1 MTHLRGPAG
10 RLAGALTIA
19 LLLAG
24 AVTGSGPVAASVATC
39 RSWTGAQPPS
49 PGSVD
54 NLLEGVAVLT
64 PCDAWA
70 VGSDTGSSGLSQTL
84 TEHWDGSA
92 WTVVPSPDVAGLN
105 NQLDG
110 VRAVSAAD
118 VWAVGVSFVDG
129 GEERTLILH
138 WDGHTWQQVIS
149 PSPGTAAW
157 LNAVGAVSA
166 TDAWA
171 VGFLNNGA
179 AGQPLILHW
188 NGQKW
193 AQVTSP
199 HPGTGGTLSG
209 VAATSASNAWAVGV
223 YFNGTADQGFM
234 LHWNGQMWARQAI
247 PNPGGTAQ
255 NGFLNGVAANGAS
268 GKAWAVGFDE
278 TGTGDKTLILAWTG
292 GRNGSSSPAPPP
304 ATALPSSARPPP
316 PPATPGRWAARA
328 TAPRELPW
336 YCTGTGRNGPR
347 RPAPARD
354 PRLACWPWPR
364 PPPATPGPSAGSPAT
379 APAATRASP
388 STAASGSLAPGSRSL
403 PEGRS
408 LTMQPRRSI
417 QRLAWAVAAS
427 SIAVWAVAAAATA
440 GAPAA
445 AFAAAGVAPCA
456 AWTGGDQ
463 PPDPGGTGHNNTL
476 SGVAVLSPCNAW
488 AVGSYDPE
496 QP

>member
-19 LLLAG
+19 LMLAG
-24 AVTGSGPVAASVATC
+24 AVTGSGPAGASVATC
-39 RSWTGAQPPS
+39 GSWTGAQPPS

-84 TEHWDGSA
+84 AEHWDGSA

-138 WDGHTWQQVIS
+138 WDGHTWRQVTS

-166 TDAWA
+166 TNAWA
-171 VGFLNNGA
+171 VGFLDNGGV
-179 AGQPLILHW
+179 GQPLILHW

-209 VAATSASNAWAVGV
+209 VAAASASNAWAVGV

-255 NGFLNGVAANGAS
+255 NGFLNDVAANGAS

-292 GRNGSSSPAPPP
+292 TKWAQQPSP
-304 ATALPSSARPPP
+304 
-316 PPATPGRWAARA
+316 TPGSGAF
-328 TAPRELPW
+328 LD
-336 YCTGTGRNGPR
+336 G
-347 RPAPARD
+347 
-354 PRLACWPWPR
+354 
-364 PPPATPGPSAGSPAT
+364 
-379 APAATRASP
+379 AAT
-388 STAASGSLAPGSRSL
+388 TAAG
-403 PEGRS
+403 
-408 LTMQPRRSI
+408 
-417 QRLAWAVAAS
+417 
-427 SIAVWAVAAAATA
+427 
-440 GAPAA
+440 
-445 AFAAAGVAPCA
+445 
-456 AWTGGDQ
+456 
-463 PPDPGGTGHNNTL
+463 
-476 SGVAVLSPCNAW
+476 NAW
-488 AVGSYDPE
+488 AVGSSNNGTTGTSLVLHWNGTTWAQEASPSPGPQTGLLAVAASAASNAWAVGRFTDNGSDVD
-496 QP
+496 QNLAIHCC